1 MKHKILIISAKNR
14 EGLNKLKLKTVE
26 LLNLKTESSDSLFL
40 SSKRQ
45 QTALI
50 KSVEHLKKAL
60 TKESLQEIEIIAHNL
75 KQALSEFDWVLGKTT
90 TDDILENVFSDFC
103 VGK

>member
-1 MKHKILIISAKNR
+1 MIVSAKEKR
-14 EGLNKLKLKTVE
+14 GLNKLKSKTEE
-26 LLNLKTESSDSLFL
+26 LLKSKTNLGDSLFL

-50 KSVEHLKKAL
+50 KSVEHLKTAL
-60 TKESLQEIEIIAHNL
+60 TKESLQDIEIIAHNL
-75 KQALSEFDWVLGKTT
+75 KQALSEFEWVLGKTT